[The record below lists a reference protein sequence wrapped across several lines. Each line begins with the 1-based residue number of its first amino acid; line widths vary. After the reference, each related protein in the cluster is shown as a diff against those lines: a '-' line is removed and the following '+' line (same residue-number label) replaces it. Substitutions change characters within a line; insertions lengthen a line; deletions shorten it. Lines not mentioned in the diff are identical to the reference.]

1 MASKMTEQIGYLYSC
16 PRPFLYIGGVINPQ
30 QLEEGGPANQPVLVG
45 VRVHEELQQE
55 VVQLGV
61 RVALLVGHSLLHFT

>member
-1 MASKMTEQIGYLYSC
+1 MPET
-16 PRPFLYIGGVINPQ
+16 FLDIGGVVIPR
-30 QLEEGGPANQPVLVG
+30 QLGEGGPADQPVLVG
-45 VRVHEELQQE
+45 VRVHEELQQG